1 MLKIIINVT
10 ISNRFIYEL
19 IVTGT
24 KFIHILK
31 DSSKQ
36 WENNLKLKLY
46 FDWNVYR
53 AIFKVFNKKKY

>member
-24 KFIHILK
+24 KFIIHILK

-36 WENNLKLKLY
+36 WENNL
-46 FDWNVYR
+46 
-53 AIFKVFNKKKY
+53 